1 MATQHTVTFTTKGD
15 FSKLNSYFQQALEAI
30 KISNL
35 DKYGQM
41 GVDALAANTPI
52 DTGETASSWSYE
64 IIRGKGFVK
73 LAFKNSNV
81 TPTGTPVAILLQ
93 YGHATKGG
101 GYVEGIDYINPALRP
116 IFNQI
121 AADAWREVTSK

>member
-1 MATQHTVTFTTKGD
+1 MANQHAVTFTTKGD
-15 FSKLNSYFQQALEAI
+15 FSKLNSYFQQVLEAV
-30 KISNL
+30 KYSDL

-41 GVDALAANTPI
+41 GVDALASYTPI

-64 IIRGKGFVK
+64 IIRGKNFAK
-73 LAFKNSNV
+73 LVFKNSNV
-81 TPTGTPVAILLQ
+81 TPSGTPVAILLQ

-101 GYVEGIDYINPALRP
+101 GYVEGIDFINPALRP

-121 AADAWREVTSK
+121 AAEAWREVTK